1 MLIKRDNKREYFLI
15 FLCWLVYT
23 SSYIGRLSFNSNINS
38 IGNDYKL
45 NYSDTGLISTMF
57 FLAYGIGQ
65 VINGILCNKY
75 NLKLTIFTSL
85 IVSSAMNFLFV
96 LCENIVLLKYIWL
109 INGFSMSFLWPL
121 LVRVLSENIS
131 KKNINLSILLMGTT
145 VASGT
150 LITYGISAL
159 CAAILSYKIVFYIAS
174 ILLIFLA
181 LVWFLSYKHLVVF
194 KNDNES
200 EVIIKKDLRQN
211 KGIVNLGSLLVVL
224 IIIAIANNFVKD
236 GLTLWTPDI
245 LNTLYGIPDWLSILL
260 TLFLPTLAIFGTY
273 FAIILHK
280 KIKNYILLCTVL
292 YGFSFVLLLMVVMLI
307 PYNQISITIGSFAF
321 VSCFMAGVNNII
333 TSMIPLEMREKVD
346 SGKLVGILNG
356 FCSLGSTLSAY
367 SLGLFSDLFG
377 WSAVFIV
384 LIAVLIITIIIG
396 IIYMLKNGNSS
407 FEKFSTK

>member
-1 MLIKRDNKREYFLI
+1 
-15 FLCWLVYT
+15 
-23 SSYIGRLSFNSNINS
+23 
-38 IGNDYKL
+38 
-45 NYSDTGLISTMF
+45 
-57 FLAYGIGQ
+57 
-65 VINGILCNKY
+65 
-75 NLKLTIFTSL
+75 
-85 IVSSAMNFLFV
+85 
-96 LCENIVLLKYIWL
+96 
-109 INGFSMSFLWPL
+109 
-121 LVRVLSENIS
+121 
-131 KKNINLSILLMGTT
+131 MGTT

-174 ILLIFLA
+174 ILLIFFA

-200 EVIIKKDLRQN
+200 EVIIKKDLQQN

-307 PYNQISITIGSFAF
+307 PYNQIFITIGSFAF

-396 IIYMLKNGNSS
+396 IIYMFKNGNSC
-407 FEKFSTK
+407 FEK